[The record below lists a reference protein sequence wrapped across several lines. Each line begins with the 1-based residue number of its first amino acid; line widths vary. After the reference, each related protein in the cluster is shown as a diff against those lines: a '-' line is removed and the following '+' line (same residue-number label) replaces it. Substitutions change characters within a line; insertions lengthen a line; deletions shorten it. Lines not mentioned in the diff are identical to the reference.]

1 MTATFGELIAARAE
15 DDSPGLHSEDR
26 TWTWR
31 QVVAESRARASLA
44 ASARKPGPW
53 HIGLLLQNSPENLFW
68 LLAAGISGAT
78 VVGINP
84 TRRGES
90 LARDVNFTDCQLI
103 VTDSTLRPLLDGL
116 ELDCAAENILVSDA
130 ADFADLVAAAPTV
143 DFAAPTAETV
153 FSLVFTSGTTS
164 APKAVICTQGRL
176 GRIAVQQVERR
187 GLTRDD
193 VFYVV
198 MPMFHSNAIMAGIA
212 PAITTGGQLAL
223 RAKFSASGWIE
234 DVRRYKATFF
244 NYVGK
249 PLNYILATPEREDDA
264 DNTLRIAFGNEANEA
279 DIAKFASRFGC
290 IVLDSY
296 GTSEGGMRINRVP
309 EAPAGSLGLADEGT
323 IVVDPD
329 TLIECP
335 RAEFDA
341 DGQLL
346 NSESAIGEIV
356 NTLNTKQFEGYY
368 KNPEADAERIR
379 DGIFWSGD
387 LAYRDAD
394 GFWYFAGRTSDR
406 LRVDGENFAAAPVE
420 RLLSRYEPFNH
431 VAVYAVPDPLVGDQ
445 VMVAVELYPGHEFDP
460 ADFAEFLAA
469 QRDLGTKWAPKFI
482 RITDALPRT
491 PTSKV
496 IKRTLQTEGTNV
508 TDQLWFRPGNP
519 LAYERV

>member
-1 MTATFGELIAARAE
+1 MTTTFGELIAARAD
-15 DDSPGLHSEDR
+15 DDSPALHFQDQS
-26 TWTWR
+26 WTWR
-31 QVVAESRARASLA
+31 EVVSESRARANLA
-44 ASARKPGPW
+44 ASLRKPGPW

-68 LLAAGISGAT
+68 LLAAGLSGAT

-90 LARDVNFTDCQLI
+90 LARDINFTDCQLI
-103 VTDSTLRPLLDGL
+103 VTDGALRPLLDGL
-116 ELDCAAENILVSDA
+116 ELNCAPENILISDA
-130 ADFADLVAAAPTV
+130 PDFSTAAPVAEFPT
-143 DFAAPTAETV
+143 PTAKTV

-164 APKAVICTQGRL
+164 APKAVVCTQGRL
-176 GRIAVQQVERR
+176 GTIALQQVERR

-212 PAITTGGQLAL
+212 PAIATGGQMAL
-223 RAKFSASGWIE
+223 RAKFSASGWIQ
-234 DVRRYKATFF
+234 DVRRYGVTFF

-249 PLNYILATPEREDDA
+249 PLNYILATPARADDA
-264 DNTLRIAFGNEANEA
+264 ENTLRIAFGNEANEA
-279 DIAKFASRFGC
+279 DIDTFARRFGC
-290 IVLDSY
+290 VVLDSY

-309 EAPAGSLGLADEGT
+309 EMPSGSLGLADEGT
-323 IVVDPD
+323 IVIDPD
-329 TLIECP
+329 TLAECP
-335 RAEFDA
+335 PAEFDA
-341 DGQLL
+341 NGQLL
-346 NSESAIGEIV
+346 NADVAIGEIV
-356 NTLNTKQFEGYY
+356 NTRTAPQFEGYY

-394 GFWYFAGRTSDR
+394 GFWFFAGRTSDR

-420 RLLSRYEPFNH
+420 RLLSRYAPFNH

-445 VMVAVELYPGHEFDP
+445 VMVAVELYPDTEFDP
-460 ADFAEFLAA
+460 AGFAEFLAA
-469 QRDLGTKWAPKFI
+469 QQDLGTKWAPKFI

-496 IKRTLQTEGTNV
+496 IKRTLQAEGTNV
-508 TDQLWFRPGNP
+508 TDTLWLRPGNA
-519 LAYERV
+519 LAYELV